1 MLTYHLGF
9 VIVLREVH
17 TMSAVTFDTLKVS
30 KRLREAGYTEQQA
43 DVFAEVQKETLS
55 EAMET
60 TLATKDDIRRLEMEL
75 VVMKWMLG
83 VIIGGIIALLIKT
96 FLH

>member
-1 MLTYHLGF
+1 
-9 VIVLREVH
+9 
-17 TMSAVTFDTLKVS
+17 MSTITFDTLKVS

-43 DVFAEVQKETLS
+43 DVFAEVQQETLA

-83 VIIGGIIALLIKT
+83 VIMGGIVALLIKA
-96 FLH
+96 FIK

>member
-1 MLTYHLGF
+1 MR
-9 VIVLREVH
+9 VILNNRR
-17 TMSAVTFDTLKVS
+17 M
-30 KRLREAGYTEQQA
+30 
-43 DVFAEVQKETLS
+43 DVFAEVQKETLA

-83 VIIGGIIALLIKT
+83 VIMGGIVALLIRAFIK
-96 FLH
+96 

>member
-1 MLTYHLGF
+1 M
-9 VIVLREVH
+9 
-17 TMSAVTFDTLKVS
+17 
-30 KRLREAGYTEQQA
+30 
-43 DVFAEVQKETLS
+43 DVFAEVQKEALA

-83 VIIGGIIALLIKT
+83 VIMGGIVALLIRAFIK
-96 FLH
+96 

>member
-1 MLTYHLGF
+1 
-9 VIVLREVH
+9 
-17 TMSAVTFDTLKVS
+17 MSTITFDTLKVS

-43 DVFAEVQKETLS
+43 DVFAEVQKETFA

-83 VIIGGIIALLIKT
+83 VIMGGIVALLIKS
-96 FLH
+96 FI

>member
-1 MLTYHLGF
+1 
-9 VIVLREVH
+9 
-17 TMSAVTFDTLKVS
+17 MSTVTFDTLKVS

-83 VIIGGIIALLIKT
+83 VIMGGIVALLIKA
-96 FLH
+96 FIR

>member
-1 MLTYHLGF
+1 
-9 VIVLREVH
+9 
-17 TMSAVTFDTLKVS
+17 MSTITFDTLKVS

-43 DVFAEVQKETLS
+43 DVFAEVQKETLA

-83 VIIGGIIALLIKT
+83 VIMGGIVALLIKA
-96 FLH
+96 FIK